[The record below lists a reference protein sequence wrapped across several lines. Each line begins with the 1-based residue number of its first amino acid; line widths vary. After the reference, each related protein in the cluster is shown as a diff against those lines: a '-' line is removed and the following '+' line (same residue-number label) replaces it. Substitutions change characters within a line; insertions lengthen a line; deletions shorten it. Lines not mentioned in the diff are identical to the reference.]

1 MGDVHIFVTLYPPDD
16 EIRGQPFQTLHLKCI
31 SNHRNGHDFES
42 NISEMRNGQR
52 EILIGRAPECD
63 LSINDRLLSK
73 VQCHIRVMFDPD
85 DLSNYDWVIVDG
97 HNQKTST
104 NGTWIYISQDTEI

>member
-1 MGDVHIFVTLYPPDD
+1 
-16 EIRGQPFQTLHLKCI
+16 
-31 SNHRNGHDFES
+31 
-42 NISEMRNGQR
+42 MRNGQR

-85 DLSNYDWVIVDG
+85 DPSNYDWVIIDG

-104 NGTWIYISQDTEI
+104 NGTWVYISQDTEI